1 MYQAFVHEKGGVLA
15 LFPLA
20 ISVISL
26 SLTVATLVGPIFFSL
41 PRFVNINISG
51 TALFSM
57 ALGPL
62 AGGLWAISFNFISS
76 TIGMGSGIIGYLM
89 ASRAI
94 EAVIIGWVARSGRSW
109 RSPLA
114 CAALLTAVQKPISLT
129 LAYFFGAFTPSSG
142 YWSFLMGEMD
152 RYLSDQIATSF
163 LSYTFSCFLAYLILK
178 GFGFYSKEKE
188 VL

>member
-1 MYQAFVHEKGGVLA
+1 M
-15 LFPLA
+15 FPLA

-76 TIGMGSGIIGYLM
+76 TVGMGSGIIGYLM
-89 ASRAI
+89 ASRAV

-109 RSPLA
+109 RVPLA

-142 YWSFLMGEMD
+142 YWSFLLGEMD
-152 RYLSDQIATSF
+152 RYISDQIATSF
-163 LSYTFSCFLAYLILK
+163 LSYTFSCFLAHLILR
-178 GFGFYSKEKE
+178 GFSFYFYEKE